1 MSLAQSQTWQR
12 EKERELCLP
21 REEKKRRPQ
30 NQEMYNSSHGLDFST
45 SSGYACIYP
54 VTNKNLVSKSVNNGP
69 LAGERDPE
77 TREVPA
83 ALLPRWR
90 RQERRGVAADPEQ
103 RRSWN
108 QI

>member
-1 MSLAQSQTWQR
+1 MT
-12 EKERELCLP
+12 ERELCLP
-21 REEKKRRPQ
+21 REEKKGRPQ
-30 NQEMYNSSHGLDFST
+30 NQEMYNSSHGLDFPP
-45 SSGYACIYP
+45 SSGFVCIYA
-54 VTNKNLVSKSVNNGP
+54 VTNKRYLVSKSVNNDP
-69 LAGERDPE
+69 ISGERDPE

-103 RRSWN
+103 RRSWH